1 MEELLHSISARA
13 NTYVDELTPLLRMK
27 SISPVPGYEAE
38 VQECAQAFAC
48 LMENAGITSTVY
60 QTDGNPIVFGQTPE
74 QPGCRTILIYGHYDV
89 QPEGDPGIWQ
99 SDPYEPVIRDGRIYA
114 RGVADNKG
122 QIFAQIKGYEAFCKR
137 FGAPKLNLK
146 FLIEGEEES
155 GSRALTS
162 FAASH
167 AELLKAGF
175 TLWSDGNYHNSG
187 RPVIILGLKGITY
200 CHLTARGPSRDLHSQ
215 YAAVVEN
222 PVWKLVKVL
231 SSMKDAKG
239 HVLIPGFYD
248 DVIQP
253 GERELAFMREIPGSI
268 DAYAVDWGLA
278 DLGEIRDSLSFY
290 KKYMYEPTLNIGC
303 IHAGDPAG
311 GKNIVPTSA
320 EAWLDIRLV
329 PGQKSEDMAGRVK
342 AFVDASGIKGI
353 QVECRGTDAA
363 YTPVTIPYLEPI
375 RNVVEE
381 VWGQEPVVYPGHGG
395 SGPFHVFNLM
405 LNAPCI
411 MIPYADAK
419 QNDHGPNESL
429 PVENLVKGIQTAAA
443 VIRTI
448 SEMEI

>member
-1 MEELLHSISARA
+1 MEELLRTISARA
-13 NTYVDELTPLLRMK
+13 DAYVEALAPLLRMK
-27 SISPVPGYEAE
+27 SISPVPGFESE
-38 VQECAQAFAC
+38 VDRCAQAFAD
-48 LMENAGITSTVY
+48 LMESSGIQSTVY

-89 QPEGDPGIWQ
+89 QPEGDLQTWN
-99 SDPYEPVIRDGRIYA
+99 SDPYEPEIRDGRIYA

-122 QIFAQIKGYEAFCKR
+122 QIFAQIMGYEAFCKR
-137 FGAPKLNLK
+137 FGVPKLNLK

-162 FAASH
+162 FAAAH
-167 AELLKAGF
+167 KDLLRADL

-187 RPVIILGLKGITY
+187 RPVMILGLKGITY
-200 CHLTARGPSRDLHSQ
+200 CHLTASGPARELHSQ

-222 PVWKLVKVL
+222 PVWKLVKL
-231 SSMKDAKG
+231 LGSMKDEAG
-239 HVLIPGFYD
+239 NVRIPGFYD
-248 DVIQP
+248 DVIAP
-253 GERELAFMREIPGSI
+253 GEQELAYMREIPGGI
-268 DAYAVDWGLA
+268 DAYAKDWGLA
-278 DLGEIRDSLSFY
+278 DLGEIRDSLTFY
-290 KKYMYEPTLNIGC
+290 RKYMYEPTLNIGC
-303 IHAGDPAG
+303 IRAGNPAG
-311 GKNIVPTSA
+311 GKNIVPAKA

-329 PGQKSEDMAGRVK
+329 PGQKSEDMARKVN
-342 AFVDASGIKGI
+342 AFVAASGIGGI
-353 QVECRGTDAA
+353 EVECRGTDAA

-375 RNVVEE
+375 RNAVED

-411 MIPYADAK
+411 MVPYADAK

-443 VIRTI
+443 WIQ
-448 SEMEI
+448 SLSAL